1 MRRVTWVYIARCG
14 DGTLYTGVTTDLHR
28 RLAQHSAGRGA
39 RYTRGRGGVR
49 LRYCEAA
56 ATRGQALRR
65 EAAIKR
71 LPRARKLRLANP
83 PGIRPGRPADLP
95 FIHRTIAALDL
106 DPERV
111 AHEQFFVAVE
121 GRARIGFVRIKPYAR
136 CFELGSL
143 AVLPRWRG
151 RGRGARLARFVI
163 ARFPTRRVW
172 ITTDL
177 VGFFV
182 PLGFREA
189 VPPADLR
196 RKLAGITHQVHR
208 TGIVAMVASK
218 AHPGLPHR
226 RPSPKIMGT

>member
-1 MRRVTWVYIARCG
+1 MRRVYWVYIARCG
-14 DGTLYTGVTTDLHR
+14 DGTLYTGVTIDLAR

-56 ATRGQALRR
+56 ATKGRALRR

-71 LPRARKLRLANP
+71 LPRARKLQLANP
-83 PGIRPGRPADLP
+83 PGIRPARPADLP
-95 FIHRTIAALDL
+95 FIRRTIAALDL
-106 DPERV
+106 DPERL
-111 AHEQFFVAVE
+111 AHEQFFVATA
-121 GRARIGFVRIKPYAR
+121 GGARVGFVRVKPYAR

-143 AVLPRWRG
+143 AVLPGWRG
-151 RGRGARLARFVI
+151 RGFGAKLARFVI

-172 ITTDL
+172 VTTDI
-177 VGFFV
+177 VGYFT

-196 RKLAGITHQVHR
+196 RKLTGITHQVHR
-208 TGIVAMVASK
+208 TGIVALVASRGD
-218 AHPGLPHR
+218 PGLPHR
-226 RPSPKIMGT
+226 RPSHKILGR